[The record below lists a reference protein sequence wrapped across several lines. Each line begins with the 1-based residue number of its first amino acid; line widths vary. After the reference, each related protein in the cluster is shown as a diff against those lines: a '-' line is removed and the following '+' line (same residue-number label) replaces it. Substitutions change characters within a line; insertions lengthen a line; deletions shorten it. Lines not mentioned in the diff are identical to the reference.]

1 MPGRRALVAIA
12 ALSLLVA
19 ACTPR
24 RVRVAEAPVVP
35 VDALALSDALEEL
48 IAAGTDTPA
57 DRERTYEAV
66 RAHEEDTA
74 AYTFARAAVTGRL
87 VQVRGLLAANLVGD
101 VERYARRSV
110 ELDPRFRDGAA
121 TRMLGTLYVLAPAAL
136 LEHGDSERGI
146 EMLES
151 LTEERP
157 DLPENH
163 LRLAEA
169 YVALGDPAPARPH
182 LCRCFESKNVLRPDD
197 QALLARLA
205 NDAEP
210 LGCDS
215 PR

>member
-1 MPGRRALVAIA
+1 M
-12 ALSLLVA
+12 LSRFTPLL
-19 ACTPR
+19 
-24 RVRVAEAPVVP
+24 
-35 VDALALSDALEEL
+35 L
-48 IAAGTDTPA
+48 
-57 DRERTYEAV
+57 
-66 RAHEEDTA
+66 
-74 AYTFARAAVTGRL
+74 
-87 VQVRGLLAANLVGD
+87 
-101 VERYARRSV
+101 
-110 ELDPRFRDGAA
+110 
-121 TRMLGTLYVLAPAAL
+121 LAPAAL

-151 LTEERP
+151 LAEERP
-157 DLPENH
+157 DVPENH

-215 PR
+215 QR